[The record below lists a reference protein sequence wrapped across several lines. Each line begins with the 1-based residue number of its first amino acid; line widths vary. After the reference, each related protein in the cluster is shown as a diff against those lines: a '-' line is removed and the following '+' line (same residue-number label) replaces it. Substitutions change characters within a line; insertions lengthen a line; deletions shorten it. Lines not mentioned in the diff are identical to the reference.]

1 MKKLLTLMLLL
12 TVSSVSAQQAD
23 LMAGPQVTSSP
34 VVLGTPVPTGTVTVI
49 SSTPFPSTTPVFV
62 ATQTSSTP
70 VMGTPVPGSALAS
83 VTPSGTP
90 SALPKPPALGI
101 AATPALSN
109 VVAEHLVLQIDGGM
123 VPSVSSSAA
132 SVFGTGFGFDGRFSF
147 AADDVFSIG
156 LESGYYSFGVNVKN
170 TSLPS
175 NATSSLTEIPLLIAM
190 QVNLGD
196 SGGLVQPYFVLA
208 GGLAIDAYT
217 LTGAAFAPGVVS
229 SWTNF
234 EFAPAIGVGF
244 PLDRSATLFVQ
255 AKWVMDFGDNSSS
268 NAESADS
275 PIMFVPIQAG
285 VNFNL

>member
-1 MKKLLTLMLLL
+1 MKKLLTLMLLFI
-12 TVSSVSAQQAD
+12 VSNVSAQQAD
-23 LMAGPQVTSSP
+23 LMAGPKVSSSP
-34 VVLGTPVPTGTVTVI
+34 VVLGTPVLTGTATVI
-49 SSTPFPSTTPVFV
+49 SATPFPSTTPVFV
-62 ATQTSSTP
+62 ATQISSTP
-70 VMGTPVPGSALAS
+70 IMGTPVLGAASSSATPNG
-83 VTPSGTP
+83 TPSG
-90 SALPKPPALGI
+90 LPKPPALGV

-109 VVAEHLVLQIDGGM
+109 VVAEHLVFQIDGGM

-132 SVFGTGFGFDGRFSF
+132 SVFGTGFGFDARFSF

-175 NATSSLTEIPLLIAM
+175 NATSSLTHVPLLIAM

-196 SGGLVQPYFVLA
+196 SGGFIQPYFVLA

-234 EFAPAIGVGF
+234 EFDPTLGVGF
-244 PLDRSATLFVQ
+244 PLDRNTTLFVQ
-255 AKWVMDFGDNSSS
+255 GKWMMDFGDNSSS
-268 NAESADS
+268 NAESADA

-285 VNFNL
+285 VNFSL